1 MVRRGRGGISES
13 GNSVKKVILHNLAF
27 TMKERGN
34 CCRLF
39 EQEKGMI

>member
-1 MVRRGRGGISES
+1 MVRGCEGGISES
-13 GNSVKKVILHNLAF
+13 GNGIKKVILHNLAF